1 MTEPVAIVGGGPA
14 GMAAALALHRQ
25 GVACEILDARP
36 RGAAAGD
43 KRILALAH
51 GSRLTLEWLGAWDGI
66 PHSIIHTI
74 HVSHRGGL
82 GRTRIEARE
91 EGVPALGYV
100 LAAGELAKRLDAAV
114 AAAGIPFR
122 DNTSVAAGQQPAAS
136 LVVWAEG
143 AVDAADAVVRDYGQH
158 AVICTATPRQPH
170 GGTAWERFTPQGPVA
185 VLPYGRELAVVL
197 TCRADES
204 AGVAALD
211 DRAFLSLL
219 QSRFGRRVVF
229 TAATP
234 RHVFPLGLR
243 YRADPAG
250 PRTVWIGN
258 AAQTLH
264 PVGGQGFNLALRDI
278 FELARCLTDA
288 ADPGAPEVLARYA
301 GDRKTDRRATI
312 GFTDSLVRVFSNDVP
327 LLHHVRGAGLLALD
341 LVPPLRSFLARRMM
355 FGARGW

>member
-1 MTEPVAIVGGGPA
+1 MADPVVIVGGGPA
-14 GMAAALALHRQ
+14 GMSMALAFHRR
-25 GVACEILDARP
+25 GIASEIIDARP

-43 KRILALAH
+43 QRILALAH
-51 GSRLTLEWLGAWDGI
+51 GSRLTLEWLGAWDGL

-74 HVSHRGGL
+74 HVSQQGGL

-114 AAAGIPFR
+114 ATAGITFR
-122 DNTSVAAGQQPAAS
+122 DNTRIAAGQRPAAP

-143 AVDAADAVVRDYGQH
+143 AADAANAVVRDYGQH
-158 AVICTATPRQPH
+158 AVICTVTPQQSH

-204 AGVAALD
+204 AGIAALD
-211 DRAFLSLL
+211 DSAFLSLL
-219 QSRFGRRVVF
+219 QSRFGRRVAF

-243 YRADPAG
+243 YRADPVAE
-250 PRTVWIGN
+250 RTAWIGN

-278 FELARCLTDA
+278 FELARCLVDA
-288 ADPGAPEVLARYA
+288 DDPGAPEVLGRYA
-301 GDRKTDRRATI
+301 AARRTDRYATI
-312 GFTDSLVRVFSNDVP
+312 GFTDSLVRIFCSDTP
-327 LLHHVRGAGLLALD
+327 LIRHARGAGLLALD
-341 LVPPLRSFLARRMM
+341 LVPPLRTFLARRMM